1 VILQLERYPYV
12 DLHAGSRSSSPAPF
26 LPVTLRGKGSGSV
39 STLGLLDRGAGV
51 NVLPYHMSVE
61 LGAIWEEQR
70 VVVPLSG
77 NLAVF
82 EARGLLLSAQIGP
95 FPTVRLAFAWAI
107 TDAVPLLL
115 GQQNFFLLFDV
126 CFHRSRLFFEI
137 SSSIDPSSMNP

>member
-1 VILQLERYPYV
+1 
-12 DLHAGSRSSSPAPF
+12 
-26 LPVTLRGKGSGSV
+26 
-39 STLGLLDRGAGV
+39 
-51 NVLPYHMSVE
+51 MSVE